1 MHGATALE
9 LSTVIIGKIAHFGL
23 LLAPLANH
31 ATSTVL
37 AAVASFIVVQGM
49 VLACTFAVSHNVAGS
64 LKFRKIPAGKLGKE
78 IGASSN

>member
-1 MHGATALE
+1 M
-9 LSTVIIGKIAHFGL
+9 IIGKIAHFGL

-49 VLACTFAVSHNVAGS
+49 VNHALLPFLTTSRNFSEVPEDTAEAWERDSH
-64 LKFRKIPAGKLGKE
+64 PAISHLR
-78 IGASSN
+78 